1 MDKDEIIEI
10 INTVLEMNEQA
21 DRSAALDN
29 IRDGVNGLYAQNE
42 ELENAVKTS
51 NESNELL
58 KQRNAELYL
67 RLDGK
72 QPEEETANV
81 KVESLDDV
89 ITEDIFE

>member
-1 MDKDEIIEI
+1 MDKEEIIEI
-10 INTVLEMNEQA
+10 INTVLEMDEQA

-42 ELENAVKTS
+42 ELANAVKVS
-51 NESNELL
+51 NESNETL

-72 QPEEETANV
+72 QPEEEAPA
-81 KVESLDDV
+81 KVETLDDV